1 MMKMGEAAYQAE
13 ADADGNAGEAG
24 DDESVVDAEFEE
36 VDADSDDG
44 KKKSK

>member
-1 MMKMGEAAYQAE
+1 MKLGEAAYQAE
-13 ADADGNAGEAG
+13 ADTDGKAGEAS

-36 VDADSDDG
+36 VDADLDDG